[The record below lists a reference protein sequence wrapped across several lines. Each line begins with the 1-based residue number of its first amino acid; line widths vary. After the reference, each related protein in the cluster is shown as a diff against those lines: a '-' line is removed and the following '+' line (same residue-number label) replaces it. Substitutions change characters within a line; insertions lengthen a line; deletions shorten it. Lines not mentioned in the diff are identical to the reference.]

1 MADKGERA
9 LLPEARNGWRSREKA
24 KSAGNSGHL
33 KWRIAKLYP
42 FIVSLSSVIFSHF
55 SVFRRHFWRL
65 FEVSF
70 ISWFLLNI
78 YLFIYFNFWF
88 SRAMVPSPKKATRS
102 SPRKKAW
109 GSPSKA
115 LPKSIFVRFR
125 ISWQGDVIL
134 SKKDHKRG
142 SFGISKGHFRKL
154 AFFLENV

>member
-1 MADKGERA
+1 MADKGKEPFCRKREMGDAVEKRQKAREIRVIWSGA
-9 LLPEARNGWRSREKA
+9 LPS
-24 KSAGNSGHL
+24 
-33 KWRIAKLYP
+33 
-42 FIVSLSSVIFSHF
+42 FIRLSSFSLERYFFSFFSFSTAFLTIF
-55 SVFRRHFWRL
+55 RD
-65 FEVSF
+65 F
-70 ISWFLLNI
+70 IYFVAFAEH
-78 YLFIYFNFWF
+78 LFIYFNFWF

-134 SKKDHKRG
+134 SKKDHKRS